1 MSLPS
6 MSDAVI
12 PGYVYRIGDSEPF
25 SIFSVYNLVGTLGCV
40 FWFLAYGF
48 IIFQSHKDKASGV
61 PLLALCLNFGWE
73 FLGSFVW
80 ENPIP
85 LWRWF
90 YRIWFVLDI
99 AIFVQMWLYGRRL
112 ARVPE
117 VRRHF
122 HAVLLATLLAGTV
135 GQWAFTRTFHDPMG
149 FITAFAI
156 NLVMSVLFIGLYFE
170 RRGRQGLSFAAAWFK
185 LLGTLCTSIEC
196 HYFLPV
202 IHPDKESFAFPH
214 FLYASI
220 LLLDGVYIGLL
231 WRARRTARRPSAAD
245 ALSAA
250 RPPRSDEVGLAAAL
264 THASER

>member
-6 MSDAVI
+6 LSDVVF
-12 PGYVYRIGDSEPF
+12 PGYEYRIGDSEPF
-25 SIFSVYNLVGTLGCV
+25 SIFSVYNLIGTLGCV

-48 IIFQSHKDKASGV
+48 IIAQSHQHKASGI
-61 PLLALCLNFGWE
+61 PFLALCLNFGWE

-99 AIFVQMWLYGRRL
+99 AIFVQMWMYGRRL
-112 ARVPE
+112 QRVPE

-122 HAVLLATLLAGTV
+122 HALLLTTLVAGTI

-156 NLVMSVLFIGLYFE
+156 NLVMSVLFIGLYLE
-170 RRGRQGLSFAAAWFK
+170 RRDGQGLSYAAAWFK
-185 LLGTLCTSIEC
+185 MLGTLCTSIEC

-202 IHPDKESFAFPH
+202 IHPDKESLAFPH
-214 FLYASI
+214 FSYVSI
-220 LLLDGVYIGLL
+220 FVFDWVYIGLL
-231 WRARRTARRPSAAD
+231 WRARRAAHP
-245 ALSAA
+245 LTAA
-250 RPPRSDEVGLAAAL
+250 RSPAARAAGSGHAL
-264 THASER
+264 R